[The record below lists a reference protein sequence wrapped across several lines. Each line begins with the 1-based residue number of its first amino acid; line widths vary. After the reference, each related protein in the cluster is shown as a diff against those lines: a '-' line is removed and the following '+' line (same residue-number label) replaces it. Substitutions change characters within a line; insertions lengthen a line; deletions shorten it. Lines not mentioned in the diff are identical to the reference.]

1 MTKILAITL
10 LATLLGAY
18 GLNFF
23 QSSAVVNPAQ
33 SVSTPLF
40 DGGNPGG
47 YNP

>member
-23 QSSAVVNPAQ
+23 QSSAVVNPAE
-33 SVSTPLF
+33 SVATPLF
-40 DGGNPGG
+40 DGGTPGG
-47 YNP
+47 LDP